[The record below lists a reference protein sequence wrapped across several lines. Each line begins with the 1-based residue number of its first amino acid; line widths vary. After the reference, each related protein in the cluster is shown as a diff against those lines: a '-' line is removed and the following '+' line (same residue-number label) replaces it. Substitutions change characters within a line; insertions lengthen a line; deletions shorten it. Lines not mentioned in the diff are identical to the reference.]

1 MVKQCDDA
9 GLPRPFWKSDPKLGV
24 TVTFTS
30 PEVTPEVTPEV
41 ARMLRVLER
50 EMNRTEIMN
59 ALGLNDEKHFRE
71 HYQQTAVAAGLIEMT
86 IPDKPRSSKQ
96 RYRLTAPG
104 KAARAKSI
112 RANP

>member
-1 MVKQCDDA
+1 MCLRKAAKVA
-9 GLPRPFWKSDPKLGV
+9 RY
-24 TVTFTS
+24 TA
-30 PEVTPEVTPEV
+30 EVTPEV
-41 ARMLRVLER
+41 ARMLRVLEQ

-104 KAARAKSI
+104 KAARNASSPS
-112 RANP
+112 RTRSVTEEVATWHQPFRG